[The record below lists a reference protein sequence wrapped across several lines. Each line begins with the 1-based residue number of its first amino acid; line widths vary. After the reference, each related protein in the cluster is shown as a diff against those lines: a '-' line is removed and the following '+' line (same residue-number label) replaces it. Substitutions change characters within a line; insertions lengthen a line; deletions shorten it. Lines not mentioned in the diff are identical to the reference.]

1 MRFFKFI
8 NYERPYIILYILMLL
23 IMSAV
28 FYTDPGMAWNWN
40 TFFYGL
46 ALTAIIM
53 IVFFIYRYQRNL
65 SVIRHMQE
73 EEYENL
79 SLEAAFYR
87 QLLDEREKNQIRD
100 LNRIKDKQKEYYDF
114 IVSWFHE
121 IKTPISVLRL
131 MEQTEVD
138 LKSFQEEVAKIEHY
152 VDQALYYSK
161 LDNFHQDY
169 DIQNCELDQLIK
181 KVIRAHSKS
190 FISKKISLQLDAEPI
205 TVQSDGK
212 WLQFIFNQLI
222 SNALKYT
229 GENGKVTIKTHE
241 TSQEK
246 QLTISDNGIGIEKMD
261 LPRIFN
267 RGFSGTNGRTQTKS
281 TGMGLYLAQELSKK
295 LGHYITCTSTAGE
308 YTEFIIHFPKN
319 YDPYLHIK

>member
-1 MRFFKFI
+1 MKFFRFL
-8 NYERPYIILYILMLL
+8 NYERPYILLYILMLL
-23 IMSAV
+23 MMSAV
-28 FYTDPGMAWNWN
+28 FYTDPRMAWSWN
-40 TFFYGL
+40 TFFYGV

-65 SVIRHMQE
+65 ATIRHMQD

-87 QLLDEREKNQIRD
+87 ELLDEKEKEHIRA
-100 LNRIKDKQKEYYDF
+100 LNEVKEKQKEYYDF

-121 IKTPISVLRL
+121 IKTPISVIRL
-131 MEQTEVD
+131 MEQTEID
-138 LKSFQEEVAKIEHY
+138 LKSLQEETARIEHY

-169 DIQNCELDQLIK
+169 DIQNCDVDPLIK
-181 KVIRAHSKS
+181 KVILAHSKT
-190 FISKKISLQLDAEPI
+190 FISKKIGLELNIEPT

-212 WLQFIFNQLI
+212 WLQFILNQLI
-222 SNALKYT
+222 SNALKYSD
-229 GENGKVTIKTHE
+229 ENGKVAITTHE
-241 TSQEK
+241 TPQEK
-246 QLTISDNGIGIEKMD
+246 LLKVRDNGIGIEKMD

-267 RGFSGTNGRTQTKS
+267 RGFTGANGRTQAKS

-295 LGHYITCTSTAGE
+295 LGHFITCESKTSE
-308 YTEFIIHFPKN
+308 YTEFVIHFPKN